1 MKWTLLVAAM
11 IPATALAEPRV
22 TVEADVGV
30 GEALGI
36 ASPFVG
42 AGAGG
47 WIARRAAL
55 TLRATML
62 TLSPRSPDPS
72 GIATLDR
79 YRRTFMFV
87 GPSLQYWLD
96 DRVWLGAGV
105 GVSAML
111 AAGDVMRGWGADLRA
126 GYAIGAFDVSLE
138 ITPGYFPTGGGVY
151 NGGTYVM
158 PLSTTTTGI
167 ALLVGYQLR

>member
-1 MKWTLLVAAM
+1 MV
-11 IPATALAEPRV
+11 PATALAEPRV

-36 ASPFVG
+36 ASPSVG

-55 TLRATML
+55 ILRATAL

-72 GIATLDR
+72 GIATIDR
-79 YRRTFMFV
+79 YRRTFMFF
-87 GPSLQYWLD
+87 GPSLQYWIN

-126 GYAIGAFDVSLE
+126 GYAIGAFDISLE
-138 ITPGYFPTGGGVY
+138 ITPSYFPTGGGVY
-151 NGGTYVM
+151 NGGTYLM

-167 ALLVGYQLR
+167 ALLAGYQLR